1 MSNIKYSIRKCT
13 ASGRF
18 LLLPGFL
25 WLQTIALA
33 QNEQVLKGR
42 IVDSKGA
49 PIAGAVVNVAEQ
61 SRIAL
66 SDKDGYFIL
75 KNVKSQ
81 DEICVSSVG
90 YLNATANADLNSQH

>member
-18 LLLPGFL
+18 LLLLGFL

-49 PIAGAVVNVAEQ
+49 
-61 SRIAL
+61 
-66 SDKDGYFIL
+66 
-75 KNVKSQ
+75 
-81 DEICVSSVG
+81 
-90 YLNATANADLNSQH
+90 